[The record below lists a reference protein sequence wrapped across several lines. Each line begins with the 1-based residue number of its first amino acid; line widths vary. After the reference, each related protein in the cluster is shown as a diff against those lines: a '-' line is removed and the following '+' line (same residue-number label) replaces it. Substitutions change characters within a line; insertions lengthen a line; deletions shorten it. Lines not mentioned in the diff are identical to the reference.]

1 MITPACSK
9 YVQGAM
15 PLPVRSTIR
24 PTDEVAMIP
33 AREAKVPQSPNI
45 WPALPGAM
53 SAIFATKP
61 ACPAE
66 ATAKLMKVSSK
77 NAEGA
82 QQTIHES
89 QHCQMT
95 SFT

>member
-1 MITPACSK
+1 
-9 YVQGAM
+9 
-15 PLPVRSTIR
+15 
-24 PTDEVAMIP
+24 MIP

-66 ATAKLMKVSSK
+66 AVAKLMKVSSK

-89 QHCQMT
+89 QHCRMK
-95 SFT
+95 SFTQRSSAQSYCQAHHSSRAGDVGICQHQ